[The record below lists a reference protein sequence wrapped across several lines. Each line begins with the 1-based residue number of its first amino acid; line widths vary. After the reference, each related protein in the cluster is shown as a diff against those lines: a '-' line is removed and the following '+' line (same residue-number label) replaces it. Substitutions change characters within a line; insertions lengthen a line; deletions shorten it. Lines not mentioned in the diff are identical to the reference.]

1 MLEHSTA
8 GGPATPRKHTWWRV
22 SPAIVILLAF
32 FAGLGSGAVMP
43 SAAPYIAPFG
53 TVWVKAISALVV
65 PLVVALLI
73 TGITSLADA
82 RAMGRLG
89 ARALVVFLALLTAG
103 GALVALVTPTLLTL
117 LHVTS
122 TSAGALVS
130 ATSPRLNAAPVMTGF
145 WGWIEALIPV
155 NPVAAAAG
163 GTLLPLVVFTVAFA
177 VATARLSPEPRAHVV
192 GFFRGVADVML
203 ELVRWVLWAAPAGV
217 FALAYALGARTGLGS
232 ARLLV
237 ALVLVVAAACLVFL
251 CALYALAVLLGGI
264 PLLKFSRAIA
274 RAQLVAF
281 SSRSSLAALPAMI
294 EAAEASKHGDERD
307 TGLALPVAVTAFLLP
322 LAVSTFK
329 LGATIAIV
337 TGTLFLAR
345 LYAIPITPAQL
356 ISITVSAVLLSFSVP
371 GIPGGVLLI
380 MVPVLAGVSIP
391 AEGIG
396 ILLAVDTI
404 PDMFRTLTNVTAD
417 MVAAVLVARS
427 IPKVRE

>member
-1 MLEHSTA
+1 M
-8 GGPATPRKHTWWRV
+8 PRKRTRWRV
-22 SPAIVILLAF
+22 SPAAVILLAF
-32 FAGLGSGAVMP
+32 LAGLGGGAALP
-43 SAAPYIAPFG
+43 LAAPCIVPLG

-65 PLVVALLI
+65 PLVIALLI
-73 TGITSLADA
+73 TGITSLTDA
-82 RAMGRLG
+82 RTVGRLG
-89 ARALVVFLALLTAG
+89 ARALVVFLSLLVAG

-122 TSAGALVS
+122 ASAGALVS
-130 ATSPRLNAAPVMTGF
+130 AASPRLNSVPVVTGF
-145 WGWIEALIPV
+145 WGWIEALVPV
-155 NPVAAAAG
+155 NPVAAAADG
-163 GTLLPLVVFTVAFA
+163 ALLPLVVFTVAFA
-177 VATARLSPEPRAHVV
+177 AAIARLAPEPRAHVV

-203 ELVRWVLWAAPAGV
+203 ELVRWVLWVAPAGV

-232 ARLLV
+232 ARVLV
-237 ALVLVVAAACLVFL
+237 ALIVVVAAACLVFL
-251 CALYALAVLLGGI
+251 CALYALAVLLGGM
-264 PLLKFSRAIA
+264 PLIRFSRAVA
-274 RAQLVAF
+274 RAQVVAF

-294 EAAEASKHGDERD
+294 EAAEDGD
-307 TGLALPVAVTAFLLP
+307 TGLALPAPVTAFMLP

-345 LYAIPITPAQL
+345 LYAIPITPVQL
-356 ISITVSAVLLSFSVP
+356 TSITVSAVLLSFSVP

-427 IPKVRE
+427 MPKATTR